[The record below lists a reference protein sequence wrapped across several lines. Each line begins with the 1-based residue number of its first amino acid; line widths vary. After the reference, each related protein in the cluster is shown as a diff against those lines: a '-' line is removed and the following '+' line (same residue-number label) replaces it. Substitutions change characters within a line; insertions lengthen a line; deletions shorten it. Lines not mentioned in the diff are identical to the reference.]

1 MLRTSL
7 ALVVLNNILA
17 AITPIHHVIHRSL
30 NAQFA

>member
-17 AITPIHHVIHRSL
+17 AISPIHYMIHRTL